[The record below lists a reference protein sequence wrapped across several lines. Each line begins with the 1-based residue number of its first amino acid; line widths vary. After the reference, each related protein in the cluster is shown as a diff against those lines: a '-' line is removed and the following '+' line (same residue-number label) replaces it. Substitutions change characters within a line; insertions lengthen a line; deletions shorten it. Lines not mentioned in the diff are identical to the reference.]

1 MRTRLVAV
9 VGSGG
14 GLSAEQTTLAEDLG
28 AGLARAG
35 YGIVCGGLGGV
46 MEAVARGA
54 VEARGDSRHPPVVGL
69 LPGYEVDAANG
80 YLDIVLPTGLGH
92 ARNTLVAAAG
102 EVVICVAGA
111 MGALSEVALACKLGR
126 PVLAFPESGGAAR
139 IAGGALEPV
148 VAVKTVAEA
157 LETVEKLLG

>member
-14 GLSAEQTTLAEDLG
+14 GLSAEQAALAEELG

-54 VEARGDSRHPPVVGL
+54 VEARGESRHPPVVGL
-69 LPGYEVDAANG
+69 LPWYDVEVANR

-102 EVVICVAGA
+102 EVV
-111 MGALSEVALACKLGR
+111 ALSEVALACKLGR

-139 IAGGALEPV
+139 IAGGALERV

-157 LETVEKLLG
+157 LETAEKLLR

>member
-14 GLSAEQTTLAEDLG
+14 GLSPEQAALAEELG

-54 VEARGDSRHPPVVGL
+54 VAARGDGRHPPVVGL
-69 LPGYEVDAANG
+69 LPGYDAQAANRHV
-80 YLDIVLPTGLGH
+80 DVVLPTGLGH

-111 MGALSEVALACKLGR
+111 MGALSEMALACKLGR

-139 IAGGALEPV
+139 IADGALEPV
-148 VAVKTVAEA
+148 VAVKTVPEA
-157 LETVEKLLG
+157 LAAVEKLLG

>member
-1 MRTRLVAV
+1 
-9 VGSGG
+9 
-14 GLSAEQTTLAEDLG
+14 
-28 AGLARAG
+28 
-35 YGIVCGGLGGV
+35 

-54 VEARGDSRHPPVVGL
+54 VEARGESRHPPVVGL
-69 LPGYEVDAANG
+69 LPWYDVEVANR

-102 EVVICVAGA
+102 EVV

-139 IAGGALEPV
+139 IAGGALERV

-157 LETVEKLLG
+157 LETAEKLLR